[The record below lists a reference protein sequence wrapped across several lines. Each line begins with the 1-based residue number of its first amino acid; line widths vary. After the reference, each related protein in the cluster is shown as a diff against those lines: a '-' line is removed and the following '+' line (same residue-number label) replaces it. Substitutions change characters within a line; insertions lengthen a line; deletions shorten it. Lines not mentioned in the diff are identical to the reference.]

1 MKKFL
6 PIIILAAL
14 LLAAFYYLNSS
25 PKSTSENAA
34 NQITVYG
41 NVDIRDVALGFRV
54 AGRIAA
60 LNYEEGD
67 QIKQG
72 DLLALLDKK
81 PYEEDVAL
89 CRAQLA
95 EAEAALQNAE
105 RMLARNEKL
114 IAQKAVAQAD
124 YDDALT
130 LRNESLAR
138 RETAAASLARAL
150 TSLADTAIFA
160 PASGVILTRLREPGS
175 IVGMGEPVYS
185 LALNNP
191 VWVRTYV
198 GEPDL
203 GNVFPGQKA
212 EVLTSAG
219 RVYPAQVGFI
229 SPQAE
234 FTPKNVETT
243 QLRADLVY
251 RLRVIV
257 NQPDNGLRQGM
268 PVTVKLFL
276 NKP

>member
-1 MKKFL
+1 MKKIL
-6 PIIILAAL
+6 PVIILAL
-14 LLAAFYYLNSS
+14 LLLIAFYYLNLSDKN
-25 PKSTSENAA
+25 PPENASG
-34 NQITVYG
+34 QLTVYG

-67 QIKQG
+67 TVKQG
-72 DLLALLDKK
+72 DLLALLDKQ
-81 PYEEDVAL
+81 PFEEDVAL

-105 RMLARNEKL
+105 KILGRHEKL
-114 IAQKAVAQAD
+114 LAQRAVAQAD
-124 YDDALT
+124 YDNALT
-130 LRNESLAR
+130 LRDESLAR
-138 RETAAASLARAL
+138 CETAQAALARAL
-150 TSLADTAIFA
+150 TSLADTALAA
-160 PASGVILTRLREPGS
+160 PTTGVILTRLREPGS
-175 IVGMGEPVYS
+175 VVGMGEPVYS

-191 VWVRTYV
+191 IWVRAYV
-198 GEPDL
+198 TEPEL
-203 GNVFPGQKA
+203 GNVFAGQKA
-212 EVLTSAG
+212 EVFTDSG

-257 NQPDNGLRQGM
+257 DQPDNGLRQGM

>member
-1 MKKFL
+1 MKKIL

-14 LLAAFYYLNSS
+14 LLTAFYYLNVSDENS
-25 PKSTSENAA
+25 PESTSR
-34 NQITVYG
+34 QLTIYG

-54 AGRIAA
+54 AGRIIA

-67 QIKQG
+67 QVNQG
-72 DLLALLDKK
+72 DLLALLDKQ

-105 RMLARNEKL
+105 RMLGRNEKL
-114 IAQKAVAQAD
+114 LAQKAVAQAD

-138 RETAAASLARAL
+138 CETAKAALARAL
-150 TSLADTAIFA
+150 TSLADTAIYA

-175 IVGMGEPVYS
+175 VVGMGEPVYS

-198 GEPDL
+198 GEPEL
-203 GNVFPGQKA
+203 GSVFPGQKA

-251 RLRVIV
+251 RLRVVV

-268 PVTVKLFL
+268 PVTVKLFV